1 MNMTI
6 INFEYGT
13 QYTIGKLFL
22 GKQSWY
28 VKQLHKRL
36 PAGTFPVVLDNGIF
50 IILDDA
56 QIEITNNKNGVCI
69 VGKHWAGTDYV
80 GLTTMAYKELL
91 SLVTELTD
99 KGESL
104 MLTIM

>member
-1 MNMTI
+1 MKMTLV
-6 INFEYGT
+6 NFEYGT

-22 GKQSWY
+22 GKASWY
-28 VKQLHKRL
+28 IKQPNKSL
-36 PAGTFPVVLDNGIF
+36 PAGTFPVVVDDGIF

-56 QIEITNNKNGVCI
+56 QIEITSNKNGVCTI
-69 VGKHWAGTDYV
+69 GKHWAGTDYV
-80 GLTTMAYKELL
+80 GLTTLAYKELL

-104 MLTIM
+104 MLEIM